1 MFRVNSVHEMKL
13 ESNFKG
19 GILLIHHAEI
29 GLKTCADE
37 EEDIKTSRIK
47 LGHQIIQGFSIN
59 NVLPSGG
66 LQLNKFELE
75 DTSSDAET
83 NQEEEES

>member
-1 MFRVNSVHEMKL
+1 MWNIIDPQCEDWL
-13 ESNFKG
+13 ENLQGSHPVK
-19 GILLIHHAEI
+19 
-29 GLKTCADE
+29 
-37 EEDIKTSRIK
+37 SRIK

-66 LQLNKFELE
+66 LQFNKFDLE

-83 NQEEEES
+83 NQEEEEES